1 VSRGQVL
8 TLDMFLALS
17 LTALLLSYSGLVMGM
32 VHTRAREEVSRYSL
46 ERVASDA
53 AEALVRTGGIPE
65 NWESLP
71 SSLKVLGLSG
81 DSGLSV
87 KKLAVLRDLCR
98 SENWDPSRE
107 EVQAVMRL
115 FGGQNFELRILTRNL
130 LVRKDVKG
138 LSYTLQT
145 TLWGVGVY
153 VRLENLG
160 PVVRATVRLERGGTV
175 KSETEVGGT
184 FSMVVS
190 LPPLTV
196 EVVADGKTVGVW
208 YEAVIW
214 DIWPG
219 WNLGGS
225 SGWENSPEVAVARR
239 SLPLTSGEI
248 RNMVENRRH
257 YARPDPYTLPFLV
270 KPGELGLFDW
280 YVVLSPSSP
289 NKPTTDVWVNRS
301 GGNPDFH
308 FPWDNLFPMWYHGQK
323 GSQQQPLTE
332 EDNGGNPN
340 NYLTLKVTGSKWE
353 YVDVLVV
360 AVPRCSS
367 PELAYQADL
376 LLPGALEVRVWR

>member
-1 VSRGQVL
+1 MSRGQVL

-17 LTALLLSYSGLVMGM
+17 LTALLLGYSGLAMEM
-32 VHTRAREEVSRYSL
+32 VHARAREEVSRYSL

-53 AEALVRTGGIPE
+53 AEALVKAGGVPE
-65 NWESLP
+65 NWEDRP
-71 SSLKVLGLSG
+71 SSLQVLGLSRN
-81 DSGLSV
+81 SGLDLR
-87 KKLAVLRDLCR
+87 KLAVLRDLCR

-115 FGGQNFELRILTRNL
+115 FGGQNFELRILTKNL

-138 LSYTLQT
+138 LNYTLQT
-145 TLWGVGVY
+145 TIWGMEVY

-160 PVVRATVRLERGGTV
+160 TTVRANVKLKSGGMERN
-175 KSETEVGGT
+175 ETKQGRT

-208 YEAVIW
+208 YEGVIW

-225 SGWENSPEVAVARR
+225 PGWENSPEVAVARR
-239 SLPLTSGEI
+239 SLYLTSGEV
-248 RNMVENRRH
+248 RNVVENRRH
-257 YARPDPYTLPFLV
+257 YGRPDPYTLPFLV

-289 NKPTTDVWVNRS
+289 NKPVTDVWVNRS
-301 GGNPDFH
+301 GGNPDYH
-308 FPWDNLFPMWYHGQK
+308 FPWDTLLPMWYHGQK
-323 GSQQQPLTE
+323 GSQNPLTE
-332 EDNGGNPN
+332 ADNGGNPN

-360 AVPRCSS
+360 AVPRCSN